1 MGKIYKILITIGMVM
16 LSLTQTVCAESE
28 AEDEDKTINSM
39 VQREEFLGDKIHIAG
54 LPEFPPFSYYTSIEG
69 KEPCRLHNVFIEPL
83 KEATKDNR
91 LKLIE
96 PYFPN
101 GVEACSNL
109 TPLILGVRD
118 GDYQLFLG
126 AYADTKQFSGIE
138 FIYPAVISNPIHILT
153 LEETQKKIKTIA
165 DLRKMKGIACKCEYF
180 SDFIMRKMKDLNIE
194 FVETAYDAYQKIFT
208 GEADY
213 LLGSLYYNRIMS
225 SRYGLERY
233 LASSKKPLFK
243 IPVFMAMSKLTPKL
257 SEYIKLFQ
265 KISTDPQFVRDI
277 KNEILRVVETEIHNN
292 AGVVP
297 PSFARDVVEEV
308 QQEEDDEEEIQIKG
322 RVVEE
327 EQQQKSIDEVLD
339 GI

>member
-1 MGKIYKILITIGMVM
+1 MGRMYKIFIIIGALM
-16 LSLTQTVCAESE
+16 LGLTQPACAED
-28 AEDEDKTINSM
+28 DEQSNNSM
-39 VQREEFLGDKIHIAG
+39 VQREEFLGDELYIAG
-54 LPEFPPFSYYTSIEG
+54 LPEFPPFSYYVNPDG
-69 KEPCRLHNVFIEPL
+69 KPPCHLQNVFIEPL
-83 KEATKDNR
+83 MKASKEYR
-91 LKLIE
+91 LKLTH
-96 PYFPN
+96 PFFGFN
-101 GVEACSNL
+101 SDGCSSF

-118 GDYQLFLG
+118 GNYQLFLG
-126 AYADTKQFSGIE
+126 AYTDTKQFSGIE
-138 FIYPAVISNPIHILT
+138 FVYPAVISNPIHILT
-153 LEETQKKIKTIA
+153 LEETQKKIKSVA
-165 DLRKMKGIACKCEYF
+165 DLQKMKGIACKSEYF
-180 SDFIMRKMKDLNIE
+180 SDFILRKMKDLNIE
-194 FVETAYDAYQKIFT
+194 FVDTAYDAYQKIFT

-213 LLGSLYYNRIMS
+213 LLGSLYYHRIMS

-277 KNEILRVVETEIHNN
+277 KNEILRVVETEVHNN
-292 AGVVP
+292 AGIVP
-297 PSFARDVVEEV
+297 PSFAKEVVEEE
-308 QQEEDDEEEIQIKG
+308 QQEEDVEEEIQIKG

>member
-1 MGKIYKILITIGMVM
+1 MGKMYKILIAIGALM
-16 LSLTQTVCAESE
+16 LCMTQPVFAET
-28 AEDEDKTINSM
+28 EDDEQSNNSM
-39 VQREEFLGDKIHIAG
+39 VQKEEFLGDDLFVAG
-54 LPEFPPFSYYTSIEG
+54 IPEFPPFSYYVSEEG
-69 KEPCRLHNVFIEPL
+69 EEPCRLRNVFIKPL
-83 KEATKDNR
+83 KNAAKDYN
-91 LKLIE
+91 LKLKD
-96 PYFPN
+96 PYFLDGVN
-101 GVEACSNL
+101 GCATY

-118 GDYQLFLG
+118 GKYQLFLG

-138 FIYPAVISNPIHILT
+138 FVYPAVISNPIHILT
-153 LEETQKKIKTIA
+153 LEETQKKIKSVA
-165 DLRKMKGIACKCEYF
+165 DLQKMKGIACKSEYF
-180 SDFIMRKMKDLNIE
+180 SDFILRKMKDLNIE
-194 FVETAYDAYQKIFT
+194 FVDTAYDAYQKIFT

-213 LLGSLYYNRIMS
+213 LLGSLYYHRIMS

-277 KNEILRVVETEIHNN
+277 KNEILRVVETEVHNN

-297 PSFARDVVEEV
+297 PSFAREVVEEA
-308 QQEEDDEEEIQIKG
+308 QQEEDVEEEIQIKG

>member
-1 MGKIYKILITIGMVM
+1 MGKMYKFLIAMGAV
-16 LSLTQTVCAESE
+16 LLCLTQTVRAESDV
-28 AEDEDKTINSM
+28 EDEDKTMNSM
-39 VQREEFLGDKIHIAG
+39 VQREEFLGDKIYIAG
-54 LPEFPPFSYYTSIEG
+54 LPEFPPFSYYSNIEG
-69 KEPCRLHNVFIEPL
+69 QEPCRLHNVFVKPL
-83 KEATKDNR
+83 KEASKDNH

-96 PYFPN
+96 PYFDSA
-101 GVEACSNL
+101 ESCSNF

-118 GDYQLFLG
+118 GNYHLFLG
-126 AYADTKQFSGIE
+126 AYADTKQFSGVE
-138 FIYPAVISNPIHILT
+138 FVYPAVISNPIHILT
-153 LEETQKKIKTIA
+153 LEETQKKIKSVA
-165 DLRKMKGIACKCEYF
+165 DLQKMKGVACKSEYF
-180 SDFIMRKMKDLNIE
+180 SDFVTRKIKNLNVE
-194 FVETAYDAYQKIFT
+194 FVDTAYDAYQKIFT

-213 LLGSLYYNRIMS
+213 LLGSLYYHRIMS

-243 IPVFMAMSKLTPKL
+243 IPVFMAMSKFTPKL

-277 KNEILRVVETEIHNN
+277 KNEILRVVETEVQNN

-297 PSFARDVVEEV
+297 PLFAKEVVEES
-308 QQEEDDEEEIQIKG
+308 QQDENVEEEIQIKG

>member
-1 MGKIYKILITIGMVM
+1 
-16 LSLTQTVCAESE
+16 
-28 AEDEDKTINSM
+28 
-39 VQREEFLGDKIHIAG
+39 
-54 LPEFPPFSYYTSIEG
+54 
-69 KEPCRLHNVFIEPL
+69 
-83 KEATKDNR
+83 
-91 LKLIE
+91 
-96 PYFPN
+96 
-101 GVEACSNL
+101 
-109 TPLILGVRD
+109 
-118 GDYQLFLG
+118 
-126 AYADTKQFSGIE
+126 
-138 FIYPAVISNPIHILT
+138 
-153 LEETQKKIKTIA
+153 
-165 DLRKMKGIACKCEYF
+165 
-180 SDFIMRKMKDLNIE
+180 MKDLNIE
-194 FVETAYDAYQKIFT
+194 FVDTAYDAYQKIFT

-213 LLGSLYYNRIMS
+213 LLGSLYYHRIMS

-277 KNEILRVVETEIHNN
+277 KNEILRVVETEVHNN

-297 PSFARDVVEEV
+297 PSFAREVVEEA
-308 QQEEDDEEEIQIKG
+308 QQEEDVEEEIQIKG